1 MFDRDDLRAAVSA
14 DIISADQAARLEAFM
29 TSRHA
34 AGDDAGQETLRF
46 LSNFNDIF
54 VTIGIAILF
63 IGITA
68 FSGMIFGT
76 AGSITNS
83 FVLALV
89 FAPVALAALAMM
101 EYFCARR
108 RMLLPSMALAVIFV
122 SAVATGVAGIFAQM
136 LGDDISSFWDAIQ
149 SVGALGVTTFGG
161 ALAASLFVFWRH
173 RLPFSLLLA
182 ALSAT
187 GIAYAGAAS
196 LGDTG
201 AIFGGGL
208 SFLMGLA
215 TFAAAIWFDMRDPE
229 RVRRASDHAFWLHAA
244 AAPQL
249 ILGISA
255 LSTGSNMFAGATL
268 GADNAFQGLVLL
280 ATLVLM
286 GVIALA
292 LNRRA
297 LIAASLLTFI
307 WTLGFVLN
315 EAGMDG
321 LGVFMTVTM
330 VVGGGVVLLGAG
342 WKTARR
348 MTLRLFPR
356 GGLWDRLF
364 PPEIA

>member
-1 MFDRDDLRAAVSA
+1 MFDRNDLRAAVSA
-14 DIISADQAARLEAFM
+14 DILSADQAARLEAFLN
-29 TSRHA
+29 SRHA

-68 FSGMIFGT
+68 LSGMMFGP
-76 AGSITNS
+76 AASVSNPS
-83 FVLALV
+83 ALLLV
-89 FAPVALAALAMM
+89 FAPVALAAFGML

-108 RMLLPSMALAVIFV
+108 RMLLPSMALSVIFV
-122 SAVATGVAGIFAQM
+122 TSVATGFVGVFAEILGSDVAG
-136 LGDDISSFWDAIQ
+136 FWDAFQ
-149 SVGALGVTTFGG
+149 AAGAVGMATFAG
-161 ALAASLFVFWRH
+161 ALAASLFVFWRY

-196 LGDTG
+196 LGETG

-208 SFLMGLA
+208 SLLMGLG

-255 LSTGSNMFAGATL
+255 ISTGSNMFAGATL
-268 GADNAFQGLVLL
+268 GADNALQGMVLL
-280 ATLVLM
+280 VTLVLM
-286 GVIALA
+286 GLIALA

-348 MTLRLFPR
+348 AALKVFPR
-356 GGLWDRLF
+356 GGVWDRLF

>member
-1 MFDRDDLRAAVSA
+1 PAV
-14 DIISADQAARLEAFM
+14 LLLM
-29 TSRHA
+29 
-34 AGDDAGQETLRF
+34 
-46 LSNFNDIF
+46 
-54 VTIGIAILF
+54 
-63 IGITA
+63 
-68 FSGMIFGT
+68 
-76 AGSITNS
+76 
-83 FVLALV
+83 
-89 FAPVALAALAMM
+89 FAPVALAALALL

-108 RMLLPSMALAVIFV
+108 RMLLPSMALSCIFV
-122 SAVATGVAGIFAQM
+122 ASAATGMAGVFAQGM
-136 LGDDISSFWDAIQ
+136 GADVSGFWDAFQ
-149 SVGALGVTTFGG
+149 SVGILGMATF
-161 ALAASLFVFWRH
+161 ASAFLAAIFIFWRY

-182 ALSAT
+182 ALAAT
-187 GIAYAGAAS
+187 GVAYAGAAT
-196 LGDTG
+196 LGETG
-201 AIFGGGL
+201 VIFGGGL
-208 SFLMGLA
+208 SLLMGLA

-229 RVRRASDHAFWLHAA
+229 RIRRASDHAFWLHAA

-255 LSTGSNMFAGATL
+255 LSTGSNMFFGATL
-268 GADNAFQGLVLL
+268 GADNAFQGIVLL
-280 ATLVLM
+280 STLVLM
-286 GVIALA
+286 GLIALA

-348 MTLRLFPR
+348 IVLRLFPN
-356 GGLWDRLF
+356 GGIWDRLF

>member
-14 DIISADQAARLEAFM
+14 DLLSADQASRLEAFFL
-29 TSRHA
+29 SRRS
-34 AGDDAGQETLRF
+34 AGEDAGQETLRF

-54 VTIGIAILF
+54 VTIGIGILF
-63 IGITA
+63 VGITA
-68 FSGMIFGT
+68 LSGMVFGPS
-76 AGSITNS
+76 ASVSNPA
-83 FVLALV
+83 ALV
-89 FAPVALAALAMM
+89 LVFGPVALAALGML

-122 SAVATGVAGIFAQM
+122 SAVATGVAGVFAQGM
-136 LGDDISSFWDAIQ
+136 GADVSGFWDAFQ
-149 SVGALGVTTFGG
+149 SVGALGMATFAG
-161 ALAASLFVFWRH
+161 ALAASLFVFWRY

-182 ALSAT
+182 ALAAT
-187 GIAYAGAAS
+187 GMAYAGAAS
-196 LGDTG
+196 LGETG

-208 SFLMGLA
+208 SLLMGLG

-229 RVRRASDHAFWLHAA
+229 RIRRASDHAFWLHAA

-249 ILGISA
+249 ILGVSA
-255 LSTGSNMFAGATL
+255 LSTGSNVFAGATL
-268 GADNAFQGLVLL
+268 GADSAIQGLVLL
-280 ATLVLM
+280 IMLILM
-286 GVIALA
+286 GLIALA

-315 EAGMDG
+315 KAGMDG

-348 MTLRLFPR
+348 ATLKLFPK
-356 GGLWDRLF
+356 GGLWTRLF